1 MVMVK
6 WLLTSRSLSQT
17 IIIYKLNIALLA
29 IFPFSLY
36 LIPKRFIFDNG
47 LTFCLIKNIF
57 GTECYGCGITRS
69 FFSILYLDL
78 GSAYEYNKLAFLV
91 FPILVYLWIRLI
103 VFRVKELIILK
114 NYL

>member
-1 MVMVK
+1 MVMVR
-6 WLLTSRSLSQT
+6 WLLTNKGIKQSIT
-17 IIIYKLNIALLA
+17 IYKMYIALLA
-29 IFPFSLY
+29 IVPFLLY
-36 LIPKRFIFDNG
+36 LIPKRFIFDDG

-69 FFSILYLDL
+69 IFSILYLDL
-78 GSAYEYNKLAFLV
+78 SSAYEYNKLAFLV
-91 FPILVYLWIRLI
+91 FPTLVYLWVRQI

>member
-1 MVMVK
+1 MVR
-6 WLLTSRSLSQT
+6 WLLTNRGIRQL
-17 IIIYKLNIALLA
+17 IIIYKMYIALLA

-47 LTFCLIKNIF
+47 LTLCLIKNLF
-57 GTECYGCGITRS
+57 GSECYGCGITRS
-69 FFSILYLDL
+69 IFSILYLDF
-78 GSAYEYNKLAFLV
+78 GSAYEYNKLVFLV

>member
-6 WLLTSRSLSQT
+6 WLLTSRDLRQT
-17 IIIYKLNIALLA
+17 IIIYKLYIALLA
-29 IFPFSLY
+29 ILPFSLY

-57 GTECYGCGITRS
+57 GIECYGCGITRS
-69 FFSILYLDL
+69 IFSILYLDF
-78 GSAYEYNKLAFLV
+78 GSAYDYNKLVFLV

-103 VFRVKELIILK
+103 AIKVKELIILK